1 MGWTS
6 YGEKDTENR
15 ESFAAISAPR
25 AAALRRL
32 RSETRLRAQCG
43 RRVTLPMAA
52 RSSPK
57 HTPKLAPDRAQRG
70 RSPTPLR
77 FRLTAKTAFVPL
89 LLLFPANPLRW
100 ALPGITRDWAKRHR
114 GRGRWTLRAHRTA
127 FPGPHYGGRVSVRF
141 CNISGAQKWSGLRD
155 FFRATGP
162 WVCKNCGGCDFT
174 TAPEFTEPTL
184 PVRFSS

>member
-1 MGWTS
+1 MERKIQRIERVSPPSPRQEPPLCG
-6 YGEKDTENR
+6 GC
-15 ESFAAISAPR
+15 APKR
-25 AAALRRL
+25 A
-32 RSETRLRAQCG
+32 CG
-43 RRVTLPMAA
+43 RSAGGELLCPWRLVVAK
-52 RSSPK
+52 S
-57 HTPKLAPDRAQRG
+57 
-70 RSPTPLR
+70 TPLR

-141 CNISGAQKWSGLRD
+141 CTISGAQKWSGLRD